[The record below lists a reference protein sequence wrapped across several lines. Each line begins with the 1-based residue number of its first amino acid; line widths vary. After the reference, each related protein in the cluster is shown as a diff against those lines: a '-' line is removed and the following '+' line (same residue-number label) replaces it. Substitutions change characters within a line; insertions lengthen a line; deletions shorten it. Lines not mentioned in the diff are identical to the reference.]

1 MMISKNE
8 VKYIQSLCHK
18 KQRQQDGL
26 FIAEGPKI
34 IEELLNSN
42 YTIHKLFAVKEWI
55 ANNPLQSIDTAEV
68 SGMELEKISSL
79 QTPNQVL
86 ALVKAKIATEPVLKG
101 KLSLVLDGI
110 QDPGNLGT
118 IIRIADWF
126 GVNEI
131 ICSADTAELY
141 NPKVVQ
147 STMGSFIRVNVWYG
161 DLKTF
166 LNSNKKLP
174 VYGTMLQGKSI
185 YAIDKPKEGL
195 LIIGNEGRGIREEII
210 PFIKYPVTIPR
221 IGGAESL
228 NAGVAAG
235 IVVSHLV

>member
-1 MMISKNE
+1 MISKNE

-18 KQRQQDGL
+18 KQRQQDGV
-26 FIAEGPKI
+26 FIVEGPKI
-34 IEELLNSN
+34 VEELLTSD
-42 YTIHKLFAVKEWI
+42 YTIIKLFAVKEWI
-55 ANNPLQSIDTAEV
+55 DINTVYNIDVVEV
-68 SGMELEKISSL
+68 SAIELEKITGL

-86 ALVKAKIATEPVLKG
+86 ALVKMKAPKKPLLKG

-126 GVNEI
+126 GIDEI

-161 DLKTF
+161 DLQTF
-166 LNSNKKLP
+166 LQENKKIP
-174 VYGTMLQGKSI
+174 VYGTMLQGESI
-185 YAIDKPKEGL
+185 YKIIKPKEGL
-195 LIIGNEGRGIREEII
+195 LIIGNEGKGIRPEII
-210 PFIKYPVTIPR
+210 SFIKYPVTIPK

-235 IVVSHLV
+235 IIVSHLV